1 VEEFQVSVVEFI
13 MRYPNTIDK
22 NFYLAYIRKENAL
35 KQSGQKLDSVNLN
48 WDLNFPESLIE
59 MCIKTISDN
68 WDSEEINWEKGFE
81 NTPDLFQLTRCS
93 TKSLCVKI
101 VACWLTS

>member
-1 VEEFQVSVVEFI
+1 VEEFQVSVAEFI

-35 KQSGQKLDSVNLN
+35 KHVGQKLDSVNLN
-48 WDLNFPESLIE
+48 WDLNYPESLIE

-68 WDSEEINWEKGFE
+68 WNSEELIE
-81 NTPDLFQLTRCS
+81 NRASRILQIYF
-93 TKSLCVKI
+93 SLSVVQRSHCV
-101 VACWLTS
+101 